1 MQKENW
7 PVPRIGEVYYMCFD
21 GSGSEQR
28 GWRPGLIFQNNL
40 GNLYSPNVI
49 ALPMTSSLKKLHQPT
64 IDDLAHQPTHVL
76 ISANDTGLR
85 YDSVVLCENPQRM
98 SKELVGNFITALPI
112 SYMRKIAEASLIAL
126 SAISFLDAE
135 ALMRAWKRAV
145 ALNSGLKV

>member
-49 ALPMTSSLKKLHQPT
+49 ALPMTSSLKKL
-64 IDDLAHQPTHVL
+64 HQPTHVL

-145 ALNSGLKV
+145 ALNSGPKV